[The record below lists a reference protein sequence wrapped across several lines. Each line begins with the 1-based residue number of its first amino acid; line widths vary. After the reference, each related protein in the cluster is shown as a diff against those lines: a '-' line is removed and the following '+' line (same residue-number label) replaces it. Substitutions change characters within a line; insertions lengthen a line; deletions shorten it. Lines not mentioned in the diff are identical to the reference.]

1 MTTSPFQRARRPE
14 HKEQR
19 RRDILD
25 AAATLGRRDGVRPV
39 TLTDIAAEAG
49 VHKSAVLRYF
59 ASREAVFLM
68 LTADGWQDWATAVDA
83 SLQAPADPREVA
95 AALATTLTDRPL
107 FCDLLAHAQLN
118 LERGVTQEQVR
129 DFKVTTLDAVDRITQ
144 ALTTALPWMTR
155 GQAVDVIAGTTAM
168 AGQQWQTS
176 NPPET
181 LTRLYAED
189 PLLAHVASEF
199 TPRLTRLVTLLLA
212 GASATSKSE
221 SEQVD

>member
-1 MTTSPFQRARRPE
+1 MTTPPFQRARRPE

-25 AAATLGRRDGVRPV
+25 AAAALGRRDGVRLV
-39 TLTDIAAEAG
+39 TLTDIAAESG

-59 ASREAVFLM
+59 ASREAVFLL
-68 LTADGWQDWATAVDA
+68 LTAEGWQNWASTVEEALHDL
-83 SLQAPADPREVA
+83 SDPGEVA
-95 AALATTLTDRPL
+95 AALAATLAGQPL

-118 LERGVTQEQVR
+118 LERGVSREQVR
-129 DFKVTTLDAVDRITQ
+129 DFKVTTLGAVDRIVC
-144 ALTTALPWMTR
+144 ALTTALPWMPR

-168 AGQQWQTS
+168 AAQQWQTS

-181 LTRLYAED
+181 LARLYAED
-189 PLLAHVASEF
+189 PLLGHAASAF

-212 GASATSKSE
+212 GAAAEPPSE
-221 SEQVD
+221 A

>member
-1 MTTSPFQRARRPE
+1 MTTPPFQRARRPE

-25 AAATLGRRDGVRPV
+25 AAATLGRRDGVRLV
-39 TLTDIAAEAG
+39 TLTDIASEAG

-59 ASREAVFLM
+59 QSREAVFLL
-68 LTADGWQDWATAVDA
+68 LTADGWQDWATAVEGALRDP
-83 SLQAPADPREVA
+83 APDPREVA
-95 AALATTLTDRPL
+95 SALAATLAGQPL

-118 LERGVTQEQVR
+118 LERGVSEEQVR
-129 DFKVTTLDAVDRITQ
+129 DFKVTTLDAVDRVAR
-144 ALTTALPWMTR
+144 ALTTALPWMPR

-168 AGQQWQTS
+168 AAQQWQIS

-181 LTRLYAED
+181 LARLYAED

-199 TPRLTRLVTLLLA
+199 APRLAGLVTLLLA
-212 GASATSKSE
+212 GAAAVAAQGQT
-221 SEQVD
+221 